1 MPEERH
7 PTIQK
12 LQKRKERHQQRP
24 AVVRWAVVLLGVL
37 ITLAGVVMTGPV
49 PGPGFLVI
57 PIGLALLALQF
68 EWAENL
74 LEKAVVW
81 ANDARAK
88 AANRS
93 KGEKIA
99 SGIGISAALAAFVTA
114 AMTSAICA
122 SSGSGLSMRASTCW
136 RADAPIRGSAEMSGK
151 VTLCSRRSDPVG
163 LPVTLGSPT

>member
-24 AVVRWAVVLLGVL
+24 AVVRWAVVVLGVL
-37 ITLAGVVMTGPV
+37 VTLAGVVMTGPV

-57 PIGLALLALQF
+57 PIGLALLALEF
-68 EWAENL
+68 AWAENL

-81 ANDARAK
+81 ADGARQK
-88 AANRS
+88 ARNRS

-99 SGIGISAALAAFVTA
+99 TGIGITAGIAAFVTA
-114 AMTSAICA
+114 AFLWDI
-122 SSGSGLSMRASTCW
+122 
-136 RADAPIRGSAEMSGK
+136 
-151 VTLCSRRSDPVG
+151 PV
-163 LPVTLGSPT
+163 LPV

>member
-49 PGPGFLVI
+49 PGPGFLII

-81 ANDARAK
+81 ADNAKGK

-99 SGIGISAALAAFVTA
+99 SGVAIAAGIAAFVA
-114 AMTSAICA
+114 AAFLWDI
-122 SSGSGLSMRASTCW
+122 
-136 RADAPIRGSAEMSGK
+136 
-151 VTLCSRRSDPVG
+151 PV
-163 LPVTLGSPT
+163 LPV

>member
-12 LQKRKERHQQRP
+12 LQKRKERHQHRP

-74 LEKAVVW
+74 LEKAVDW
-81 ANDARAK
+81 ADNAKAK

-99 SGIGISAALAAFVTA
+99 SGVAIAAGIAAFVVA
-114 AMTSAICA
+114 AFLWDI
-122 SSGSGLSMRASTCW
+122 
-136 RADAPIRGSAEMSGK
+136 
-151 VTLCSRRSDPVG
+151 PV
-163 LPVTLGSPT
+163 LPV

>member
-24 AVVRWAVVLLGVL
+24 AAGRGAVVLLGVL
-37 ITLAGVVMTGPV
+37 ITLAGIVMTGPV
-49 PGPGFLVI
+49 PGPGFLII

-81 ANDARAK
+81 ADNAK
-88 AANRS
+88 AKASNRS
-93 KGEKIA
+93 KSEKIA
-99 SGIGISAALAAFVTA
+99 SGVAIVAGMAAFVVPA
-114 AMTSAICA
+114 FLWDI
-122 SSGSGLSMRASTCW
+122 
-136 RADAPIRGSAEMSGK
+136 
-151 VTLCSRRSDPVG
+151 PV
-163 LPVTLGSPT
+163 LPV